1 MTSSV
6 PSGASLAAFALSIA
20 GLLLPAPAIAQVL
33 YKWIDADG
41 KVQYSDR
48 PPKDMKGVTRIEPD
62 TPATQAPAPAAP
74 AIPAKAAVDPKA
86 PARAQDPAG
95 KRRAV
100 RNELERKLDEARAN
114 LDAARKALAEASSPE
129 PEERQI
135 IQQQMKSGKG
145 SGGMHGLSL
154 ARSNCRP
161 STDKSGK
168 AGVMCA
174 ASVPNEAYFERIA
187 KLEEAVR
194 NAEEELSQAEQ
205 AWRRGVD

>member
-1 MTSSV
+1 MNSSV
-6 PSGASLAAFALSIA
+6 PSAASLGALLVALA
-20 GLLLPAPAIAQVL
+20 GLMMPAAGVSQVL
-33 YKWIDADG
+33 YKWVDADG

-48 PPKDMKGVTRIEPD
+48 PPKDAKGVTRIEPD
-62 TPATQAPAPAAP
+62 TAPTPSPAPPAAP
-74 AIPAKAAVDPKA
+74 KAAADPKA
-86 PARAQDPAG
+86 PAARLQDPAG

-100 RNELERKLDEARAN
+100 RNELEQRLQQARDN
-114 LDAARKALAEASSPE
+114 LDTARKALAEASSPE

-135 IQQQMKSGKG
+135 VQQQMKAGKG
-145 SGGMHGLSL
+145 GGMHGLSL

-161 STDKSGK
+161 TTDKNGK

-174 ASVPNEAYFERIA
+174 ASMPNEAYYERIA